1 MSVSKLYRLIFYL
14 SGIQLFNNADS
25 SCPERHG
32 GGNDTKVYIDSGV
45 PLVKTIWREDPS
57 LTVSCYS
64 PRYTPVVSC
73 ACPEYEVTHGEAAS
87 DVVQYYSGKFRKLEA
102 AASYGLLAPVYYDA
116 VKQLYLFSHHPEADM
131 RAMFDDVVQYIEQ
144 LLK

>member
-1 MSVSKLYRLIFYL
+1 MLFVSKMYHLIFYL

-32 GGNDTKVYIDSGV
+32 GGNATKVYIDSGV

-57 LTVSCYS
+57 LAVSCYS

-87 DVVQYYSGKFRKLEA
+87 DVVRYYSGKFRKLEA

-131 RAMFDDVVQYIEQ
+131 RAMFDKV
-144 LLK
+144 